1 MRVFIALLS
10 ILCLV
15 YAYPSFAQNKALL
28 PALILK
34 STRVENDSLHK
45 PAKSLSLGAQEDEIL
60 LEFEPIQA
68 DEPII
73 YCFQLSPLENRIV
86 KSPYP
91 TIRYTGLKGDQ
102 YNLQYFYIKGNQ
114 LSADQN
120 ISIKVKKSLMETWW
134 FLPMMVTYLA
144 LIVGGVVYFWTIYNL
159 RQKIKLEGVRNRI
172 ASDLHDEIG
181 SSLSSLAF
189 DLKTIQKTMSEG
201 PLNGQQ
207 KAMEDMV
214 GELRFNAEETIG
226 NLRDTVWTIQ
236 TDNDDFLKLLERMRN
251 AAIKLLRNRE
261 IEFQFDNRLQEEDNF
276 KINMEQRRNVYLIFK
291 EAIHNCI
298 KHAKAKQVKVA
309 VFKHQ
314 DYIKMTIDD
323 DGQGFDMAQAY
334 EGNGLKIFN
343 RRAEESFIVFD
354 QKSEIGRGTS
364 ISLLIPKL

>member
-1 MRVFIALLS
+1 MRVSALLS
-10 ILCLV
+10 ILFLV
-15 YAYPSFAQNKALL
+15 YWSPVFAQSKGIL
-28 PALILK
+28 PALTLK
-34 STRVENDSLHK
+34 SIRVENDSLHK
-45 PAKSLSLGAQEDEIL
+45 PTKQISLGAQEDEVL
-60 LEFEPIQA
+60 LEFEPIQT
-68 DEPII
+68 DESVI
-73 YCFQLSPLENRIV
+73 YCFQLNQLENRIV
-86 KSPYP
+86 KTPYP
-91 TIRYTGLKGDQ
+91 TIRYTGLKGGR
-102 YNLQYFYIKGNQ
+102 YSLQYFYILDGQPSEDKELVIN
-114 LSADQN
+114 
-120 ISIKVKKSLMETWW
+120 VKKSLMETWW
-134 FLPMMVTYLA
+134 FLPMMITYLT

-189 DLKTIQKTMSEG
+189 DLKTIQKTMSAG

-207 KAMEDMV
+207 KVMEEIV

-226 NLRDTVWTIQ
+226 NLRDTVWMVQ

-276 KINMEQRRNVYLIFK
+276 KISMEQRRNVYLIFK

-298 KHAKAKQVKVA
+298 KHAKAGQIKVA

-323 DGQGFDMAQAY
+323 NGQGFDMAKAY